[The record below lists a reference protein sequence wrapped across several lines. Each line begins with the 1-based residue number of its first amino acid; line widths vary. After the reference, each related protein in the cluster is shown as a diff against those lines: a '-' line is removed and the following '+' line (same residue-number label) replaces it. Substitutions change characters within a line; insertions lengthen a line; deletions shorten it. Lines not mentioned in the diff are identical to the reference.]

1 MATTQIHVGDWTIT
15 LTKVINDLDIEVTNT
30 HGSLIYTDAAALEI
44 DHEEEFQER
53 FTTQEIEDD
62 FDKHGD
68 PEDKLITTDSQLFG
82 QFNIS
87 YNVDDD
93 GHLNLWVHELT
104 KKDIIEFKE
113 TSDFITTWKSTLK
126 PQS

>member
-15 LTKVINDLDIEVTNT
+15 LKKALNDLDIEVSNKDGTLLYGDT
-30 HGSLIYTDAAALEI
+30 SQLETDH
-44 DHEEEFQER
+44 DDEFKER
-53 FTTQEIEDD
+53 FTTQKIEDD

-93 GHLNLWVHELT
+93 GHLNL
-104 KKDIIEFKE
+104 
-113 TSDFITTWKSTLK
+113 
-126 PQS
+126 